1 MTRDCAP
8 IRDRT
13 PASQRPPPAETLAF
27 SIVTRAVGALTA
39 TLVLTSPLAAQ
50 AGAGTG
56 MLAPTRP
63 EGPGERV
70 VYVSSGFRNHAAG
83 DLVPVVAEVEW
94 AGEMGFDEGA
104 WGAVAGGGVLLTP
117 ARRLET
123 GFTFGGALLRD
134 LRGARGTL
142 ERTPL
147 RLLLGAS
154 YLQVEEPG
162 AGTWRQWDVPVG
174 VSLGLVGPVPGLEAR
189 AWAVRR
195 PAVVG
200 GADWHAGPAGGL
212 SVGAQLHSSRGGL
225 AGFGVRLAADL
236 LVGAAP
242 GSGPG
247 GAVEWGASAGIGYLH
262 TLF

>member
-1 MTRDCAP
+1 M
-8 IRDRT
+8 IRART
-13 PASQRPPPAETLAF
+13 PASRRPAAAF
-27 SIVTRAVGALTA
+27 SIVSRAVGILSAA
-39 TLVLTSPLAAQ
+39 LVLVSPLAAQ
-50 AGAGTG
+50 AGAGAG

-63 EGPGERV
+63 EGPAERV
-70 VYVSSGFRNHAAG
+70 VYLSTGFRNHAAG
-83 DLVPVVAEVEW
+83 DLVPLLAEVEW

-117 ARRLET
+117 TGRLDT
-123 GFTFGGALLRD
+123 GFTVGGALLRD

-162 AGTWRQWDVPVG
+162 AGMWRQWDVPMG

-189 AWAVRR
+189 AWAAPRLQLRVRR
-195 PAVVG
+195 PAIVG
-200 GADWHAGPAGGL
+200 GGDWSAGLGGGL
-212 SVGAQLHSSRGGL
+212 SLGTQLHSSRGEL
-225 AGFGVRLAADL
+225 AGFGLRVAADL

-242 GSGPG
+242 GPGPG
-247 GAVEWGASAGIGYLH
+247 GTVEWGASAGIGYLH
-262 TLF
+262 TVF